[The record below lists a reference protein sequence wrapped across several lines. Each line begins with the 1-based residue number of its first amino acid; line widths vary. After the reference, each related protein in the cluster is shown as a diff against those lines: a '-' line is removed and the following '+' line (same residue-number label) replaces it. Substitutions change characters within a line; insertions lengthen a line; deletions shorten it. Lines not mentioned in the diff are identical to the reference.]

1 MNFTMS
7 VNEGECISNLRND
20 RPNFPDSKAR
30 NGVMNENCSPNS
42 FVVIIQIQRTELHV
56 DKDVR
61 SVRKV
66 AEVKDFDDVLMPAI
80 AQLLDRP

>member
-7 VNEGECISNLRND
+7 VNEGECISNLCND
-20 RPNFPDSKAR
+20 RPNFRDSKVR
-30 NGVMNENCSPNS
+30 SGFMNENCSPNS
-42 FVVIIQIQRTELHV
+42 FVIIIQIQRTELHV